1 MEIAELLGYEEE
13 VEVAYKINEII
24 RYLKSSINNLNE
36 IITTIDYRNLRIGD
50 PVPTL
55 DFQSVNA
62 PENCIWLNGDEK
74 RIIYYPMLHNIYG
87 SNYNIGNEQ
96 AGFFRVP
103 NIKDRVLWGG
113 TSAGYISAG
122 LPQHQHYLNV
132 EWTRHGEAGGGGVV
146 NWCNGDWDI
155 TRVANPLSS
164 VAVNNSI
171 YGASS
176 TVQPPAIK
184 VRFYTRYQ

>member
-122 LPQHQHYLNV
+122 LPDHNHTTFAFYWGNQGSQV
-132 EWTRHGEAGGGGVV
+132 EEGAEPPNFGSNINIGSSYAS
-146 NWCNGDWDI
+146 
-155 TRVANPLSS
+155 ASNP
-164 VAVNNSI
+164 I
-171 YGASS
+171 YGRSS